1 MLSSPISGRFDASH
15 SRSTI
20 QRELRRKFARNL
32 SQIPYQLQRLQQRTD
47 DERRLPSIGSNAHIK
62 RYLSGIR
69 AQKNLIQVH
78 AREVRGWLVVDT
90 YCPYNVLK

>member
-20 QRELRRKFARNL
+20 QSELRRKFARNL

-47 DERRLPSIGSNAHIK
+47 DERKLPSIGSNAHIK

-69 AQKNLIQVH
+69 AQKNLTQVH
-78 AREVRGWLVVDT
+78 A
-90 YCPYNVLK
+90 